1 MQKMPD
7 GLNERAAAI
16 WREITERYELD
27 AHEIALLGEVCR
39 TVTTLDILAERVD
52 QQGTTI
58 ANRPNPALAEQ
69 RQQRIA
75 LARLITALRL
85 PDEETGVQPQRRGG
99 ARGVYA
105 VR

>member
-7 GLNERAAAI
+7 GLNERSVEI
-16 WREITERYELD
+16 WQEITERYELD

-39 TVTTLDILAERVD
+39 TVATLDILAEVVA
-52 QQGTTI
+52 QQGTVI
-58 ANRPNPALAEQ
+58 ADRTHPALAEQ

-85 PDEETGVQPQRRGG
+85 PDEETGAQPQRRGG

-105 VR
+105 IR